1 MHLTQSRR
9 GFLTTASRQRCR
21 MSHGSPNSFAQEAP
35 PETTTVRF
43 PISNNICFAPL
54 YVADELLRA
63 EGFTDIRYVST
74 ASGATGARWVARGD
88 ADFDNAFVGTQM
100 SLIDAGEPI
109 TIVGGLHVGC
119 YELFAHGDIRS
130 IRDLKG
136 RTVGVQHLGSSPHL
150 LVSSMASY
158 VGLDPVKEIHWV
170 VSSSGNPMEL
180 FANGKI
186 DAFLGFPPEPQEL
199 HARKIGHVIVNTAID
214 RPWSQYFCCVLAG
227 NRDFVRK
234 HPVAT
239 KRVLRAIMKATDFCA
254 AEPARAAQKIVDG
267 GFIERYDYAQQVL
280 EEIPY
285 AKWRAYDPEDTLR
298 FYSLRLREV
307 GMIKST
313 PNKIIA
319 EGTDWRPWK
328 ELKRELKV

>member
-1 MHLTQSRR
+1 MRMTQNRR
-9 GFLTTASRQRCR
+9 RFLATLSSAGAAGLIGQ
-21 MSHGSPNSFAQEAP
+21 NSFAQDGP
-35 PETTTVRF
+35 PETTTVRLGK
-43 PISNNICFAPL
+43 IYGICIAPQ
-54 YVADELLRA
+54 YVAEDLLRA
-63 EGFTDIRYVST
+63 EGFTDIRYV
-74 ASGATGARWVARGD
+74 ATNAGISAALALARGEI
-88 ADFDNAFVGTQM
+88 DFTMNYAPPM
-100 SLIDAGEPI
+100 AISIDSGEPI
-109 TIVGGLHVGC
+109 TIVGGEHIGC
-119 YELFAHGDIRS
+119 FEVFAKEGIRS
-130 IRDLKG
+130 VADLKG
-136 RTVGVQHLGSSPHL
+136 KNVGVQSIGSSQHVFL
-150 LVSSMASY
+150 SVIAAH
-158 VGLDPVKEIHWV
+158 VGLDPAKEIHWV
-170 VSSSGNPMEL
+170 TSTSPKPMDL
-180 FANGKI
+180 FAHGKI
-186 DAFLGFPPEPQEL
+186 DAFLGLPPEPQEL
-199 HARKIGHVIVNTAID
+199 RGRNVGRVIVNSALD

-227 NRDFVRK
+227 NRNFVRK

-280 EEIPY
+280 KEIPY

-313 PNKIIA
+313 PSKIIA

>member
-1 MHLTQSRR
+1 
-9 GFLTTASRQRCR
+9 
-21 MSHGSPNSFAQEAP
+21 
-35 PETTTVRF
+35 
-43 PISNNICFAPL
+43 
-54 YVADELLRA
+54 
-63 EGFTDIRYVST
+63 
-74 ASGATGARWVARGD
+74 
-88 ADFDNAFVGTQM
+88 
-100 SLIDAGEPI
+100 
-109 TIVGGLHVGC
+109 
-119 YELFAHGDIRS
+119 
-130 IRDLKG
+130 
-136 RTVGVQHLGSSPHL
+136 
-150 LVSSMASY
+150 
-158 VGLDPVKEIHWV
+158 
-170 VSSSGNPMEL
+170 MEL

-285 AKWRAYDPEDTLR
+285 ATMARVRSRGYLAVLFPAPARSRHD
-298 FYSLRLREV
+298 
-307 GMIKST
+307 
-313 PNKIIA
+313 
-319 EGTDWRPWK
+319 
-328 ELKRELKV
+328 KVDAQQDHRRRNGLAFRGRSSSAS

>member
-1 MHLTQSRR
+1 
-9 GFLTTASRQRCR
+9 
-21 MSHGSPNSFAQEAP
+21 
-35 PETTTVRF
+35 
-43 PISNNICFAPL
+43 
-54 YVADELLRA
+54 
-63 EGFTDIRYVST
+63 VST

-100 SLIDAGEPI
+100 SLIDAGERI

-158 VGLDPVKEIHWV
+158 VGVDPVKEIHWV

-199 HARKIGHVIVNTAID
+199 HARKIGHVIVNTTID

-328 ELKRELKV
+328 ELKRELKA